1 MSLRTIDGVKNN
13 GKLTSYN
20 KRSVFIAE
28 YSNVAMK
35 LTRCAVWR
43 QHTRQNFI
51 ILNWLLKVL
60 LETFV
65 GHLCVSF
72 KEYNYDSLLESRNAL
87 LLDMQRST
95 CTDRSVTCNLSGQE
109 WLGILQLLP
118 NLFKHLKC
126 NRHYMFPEEAISL
139 FCRVVSC

>member
-1 MSLRTIDGVKNN
+1 
-13 GKLTSYN
+13 
-20 KRSVFIAE
+20 
-28 YSNVAMK
+28 MK
-35 LTRCAVWR
+35 LTRCSIWR

-51 ILNWLLKVL
+51 ILNCILKVL

-72 KEYNYDSLLESRNAL
+72 KKNNYDSLPESRNAL

-95 CTDRSVTCNLSGQE
+95 WHDCTNRSVICNRSGQE

-118 NLFKHLKC
+118 KLFKHLKC
-126 NRHYMFPEEAISL
+126 NRLYCSLKRLFLCFAGLFPADQLSSL
-139 FCRVVSC
+139 MQQHPKKIQTNIVIPYIYINSF